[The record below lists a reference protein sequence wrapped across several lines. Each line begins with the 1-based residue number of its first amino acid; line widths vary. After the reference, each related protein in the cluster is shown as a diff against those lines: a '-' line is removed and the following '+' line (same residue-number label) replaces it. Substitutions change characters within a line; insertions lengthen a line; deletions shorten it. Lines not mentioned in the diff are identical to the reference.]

1 MRKRKHKSR
10 KEEGRQGERGW
21 KRTKRSTLDDGR
33 INRLGGNDLHIGGRT
48 EMDEIAQ
55 SESYKRTSLC
65 YLEEGRRLLQ
75 RKWELGDGGN
85 GGSSSSGGDG
95 EDGGREEDR

>member
-1 MRKRKHKSR
+1 
-10 KEEGRQGERGW
+10 
-21 KRTKRSTLDDGR
+21 
-33 INRLGGNDLHIGGRT
+33 
-48 EMDEIAQ
+48 MDEIAQ

>member
-1 MRKRKHKSR
+1 
-10 KEEGRQGERGW
+10 
-21 KRTKRSTLDDGR
+21 
-33 INRLGGNDLHIGGRT
+33 
-48 EMDEIAQ
+48 MDEIAQ

-75 RKWELGDGGN
+75 RKWELGVTVET

>member
-1 MRKRKHKSR
+1 MRKRKQERERETEAGRTKKVEEV
-10 KEEGRQGERGW
+10 KEA
-21 KRTKRSTLDDGR
+21 KRSTLDDGG

-55 SESYKRTSLC
+55 SESYKRTFLC

-75 RKWELGDGGN
+75 RKWKLGDGGK
-85 GGSSSSGGDG
+85 GEGSGGGDG
-95 EDGGREEDR
+95 GG